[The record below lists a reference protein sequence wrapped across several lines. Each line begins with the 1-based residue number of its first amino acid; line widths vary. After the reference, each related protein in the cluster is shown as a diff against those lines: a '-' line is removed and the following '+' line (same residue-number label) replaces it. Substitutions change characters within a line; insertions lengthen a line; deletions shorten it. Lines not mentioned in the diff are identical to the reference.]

1 MEQRKFDSIVL
12 QVIEALPEEFQEKLE
27 NVDII
32 VEDWPSAE
40 QLRRLKLRHRS
51 ELLGLYEGVPR
62 TKRGHGYNLVLPDK
76 ITIFRRPIEM
86 RCRSEK
92 DIEIEI
98 SNVVKHE
105 IAHHFG
111 TGEETLRRIEDKRNR

>member
-1 MEQRKFDSIVL
+1 MGQREFNSIVL
-12 QVIEALPEEFQEKLE
+12 HAIEALPDEFQEKLE
-27 NVDII
+27 NVDIV
-32 VEDWPSAE
+32 VEDWPSDE

-51 ELLGLYEGVPR
+51 QLLGLYEGVPR
-62 TKRGHGYNLVLPDK
+62 TRRGQGYNLVLPDK

-86 RCRSEK
+86 ICRSEK
-92 DIEIEI
+92 DIEAEI

-111 TGEETLRRIEDKRNR
+111 TGEETLRRIENRHDR